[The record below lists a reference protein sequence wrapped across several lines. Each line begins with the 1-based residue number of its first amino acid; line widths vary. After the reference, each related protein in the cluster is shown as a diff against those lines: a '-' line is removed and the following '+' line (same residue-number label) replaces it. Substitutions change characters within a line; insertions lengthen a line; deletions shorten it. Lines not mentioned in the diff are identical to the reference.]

1 MDGSCHFS
9 KNFKYCLILNK
20 PSKVIYY
27 PTGMGG
33 RLDSGLGQALLDK
46 GLAVTGRELVG
57 EFRKLAFNEQVDVVA
72 NDLKSNFWDKDARII
87 ANSFG
92 AYLFLHAQ
100 AKLPPFI
107 GKIIL
112 LSPIVGEFENQETA
126 MNFIPPR
133 SEQLLELA
141 KAGSYPAPLNC
152 ELHVGAE
159 DWQSNPTNVELFG
172 SLTGLKVTVVPKAG
186 HMLPKEYVNNLLGQ
200 WLR

>member
-1 MDGSCHFS
+1 
-9 KNFKYCLILNK
+9 
-20 PSKVIYY
+20 
-27 PTGMGG
+27 MGG
-33 RLDSGLGQALLDK
+33 RLDTGLGQALLARGFD
-46 GLAVTGRELVG
+46 VTGRELVG

-72 NDLKSNFWDKDARII
+72 NDLKSNFWDKDARVI

-100 AKLPPFI
+100 AKLQPFI
-107 GKIIL
+107 GKVIL

-152 ELHVGAE
+152 EIHVGSL
-159 DWQSNPTNVELFG
+159 DWQSNPINVEMFG
-172 SLTGLKVTVVPKAG
+172 ALTGLKVTVVPEAG
-186 HMLPKEYVNNLLGQ
+186 HVLPKDYVSNLLDRF
-200 WLR
+200 L